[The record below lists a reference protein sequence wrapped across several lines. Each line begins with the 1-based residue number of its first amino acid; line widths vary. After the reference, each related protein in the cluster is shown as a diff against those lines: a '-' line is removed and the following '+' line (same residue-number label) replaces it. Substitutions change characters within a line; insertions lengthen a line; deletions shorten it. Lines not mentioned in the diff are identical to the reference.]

1 MVASRM
7 NQWKTL
13 SQLDIKSEESHAT
26 LRVAIDHRILL
37 RVIPSYEFA
46 GRGHSK
52 VLDLPNDLFKELGI
66 DKGGID

>member
-1 MVASRM
+1 M

-37 RVIPSYEFA
+37 RVIPSKEFA
-46 GRGHSK
+46 DRRPSK
-52 VLDLPNDLFKELGI
+52 VFDLPDDLFDDRGI
-66 DKGGID
+66 D